1 MIIPVLKRIFW
12 MIYYVFQLILHI
24 IQWTFWS
31 ILMVAKLILIGAI
44 CWFAFDLR
52 MYAIRT
58 FGRVIHEFDPWFNF
72 RATQY
77 LADHGMEK
85 FFKWYDYRSWYPLG
99 RPVGTTI
106 YPGMQVL
113 SVSVWK
119 ILNMIS
125 IPVSLNDVCCFV
137 PCWGGVTASLLVGLL
152 TRECTD
158 STNSGIVAA
167 GVMSIIPAHLMRSVG
182 GGYDNESVA
191 VSALCLTFFLWCRSL
206 RTPKSWPFGILTGLA
221 YFFMVA
227 AWGGYIF
234 VINMI
239 GVHAAV
245 LIGLGHYSTSLYRAY
260 TLFFVIGTAGAIQV
274 PVVGWTPLRS
284 LEQICP
290 LILFFGFQLLEFCAI
305 IRRKKKLGFF
315 KFNLLRLFV
324 FGIAGVF
331 LAVITS
337 ILLPMGYFG
346 PLSARIR
353 GLFVK
358 HTRTGNPLV
367 DSVAEHQP
375 ANANAYNH
383 YLQDTYKIAPLGFCI
398 LLIPHILHPIYSAI
412 SCLCKKNRTEEVRT
426 GRVLSSYFLL
436 LYAVIS
442 YYFSNKMA
450 RLIILLGPITSAL
463 TGVVFGILLD
473 WSEAQFFD
481 ISKKE
486 LYKEN
491 KHVENIE
498 KEETKEDTGDKTT
511 GSHNKQNESNS
522 SKKND
527 KNKKG
532 KENKKSQPPQKTEE
546 KNQWRTPAK
555 LVIYLYKV
563 CLMVWN
569 NFLIRL
575 VRKLVTIAF
584 LYGTFM
590 FARDFNSYCQ
600 TKRESMSQP
609 SIMFKGKL
617 HSGEEIIVDDYRAA
631 YWWLRDNTPEDSRVM
646 AWWDYGYQIAGIGN
660 RTTIADG
667 NTWNHEHIALLGRCL
682 TSPEKRAHRIIRHLA
697 DYVLVWTGGG
707 GDDLAKSPHMARI
720 GNSVFDDICPN
731 DPTCRRFG
739 FDRQRNPTPMMAAS
753 LLYRLH
759 SSQIRPGVTVDP
771 NRFREVYQSKYGKV
785 RIYKVLKVSKKSKN
799 WIADP
804 KNRVCDAPGS
814 WYCGGQYPPA
824 LDKVLAKRRSFSQ
837 LEDFNKK
844 RDAKAE
850 AYNKLYHEHMGGG

>member
-1 MIIPVLKRIFW
+1 MIIPAIQWIFS
-12 MIYYVFQLILHI
+12 MINSIVQWILRV
-24 IQWTFWS
+24 IQWTCWF
-31 ILMVAKLILIGAI
+31 ILMVTKLVLIGVI

-119 ILNMIS
+119 ILNMIN
-125 IPVSLNDVCCFV
+125 IPISLNDVCCFV

-152 TRECTD
+152 TTECTD

-167 GVMSIIPAHLMRSVG
+167 GVMAIIPAHLMRSVG

-191 VSALCLTFFLWCRSL
+191 VSALCLTFLLWCRSL
-206 RTPKSWPFGILTGLA
+206 RTPKSWPFGILAGLA

-305 IRRKKKLGFF
+305 IRRKKKLGFV
-315 KFNLLRLFV
+315 KFNFIRLLV
-324 FGIAGVF
+324 FGIAGVA
-331 LAVITS
+331 LAVVVS

-375 ANANAYNH
+375 ANSNAYNH
-383 YLQDTYKIAPLGFCI
+383 YLQETYKIAPLGFGI
-398 LLIPHILHPIYSAI
+398 LLLPHILQPFYYLI
-412 SCLCKKNRTEEVRT
+412 SCLCKKNRTNEERK

-436 LYAVIS
+436 LYAIIS

-481 ISKKE
+481 FGS
-486 LYKEN
+486 LKEN
-491 KHVENIE
+491 KDFENT
-498 KEETKEDTGDKTT
+498 KTEETKEDIA
-511 GSHNKQNESNS
+511 NESVGSSNKKNES
-522 SKKND
+522 DNSKKKKKSKKD
-527 KNKKG
+527 KKNKKTQ
-532 KENKKSQPPQKTEE
+532 SPQKKAN
-546 KNQWRTPAK
+546 KNQWRAPAR
-555 LVIYLYKV
+555 LVIYLYKLFV
-563 CLMVWN
+563 TYVWN

-575 VRKLVTIAF
+575 ARKLVTIAF
-584 LYGTFM
+584 IYGTFT
-590 FARDFNSYCQ
+590 FANDFNSYCQ
-600 TKRESMSQP
+600 SKRESMSQP
-609 SIMFKGKL
+609 SIMFKAKL
-617 HSGEEIIVDDYRAA
+617 HSGQEIIVDDYRAA

-739 FDRQRNPTPMMAAS
+739 FDRQQNPTPMMAAS

-759 SSQIRPGVTVDP
+759 SSQVRPGVTVDP

-785 RIYKVLKVSKKSKN
+785 RIYKVLKVSKKSKI

-804 KNRVCDAPGS
+804 ENRECDAPGS
-814 WYCGGQYPPA
+814 WYCTGKYPPA

-850 AYNKLYHEHMGGG
+850 AYNKQYMEHMGG